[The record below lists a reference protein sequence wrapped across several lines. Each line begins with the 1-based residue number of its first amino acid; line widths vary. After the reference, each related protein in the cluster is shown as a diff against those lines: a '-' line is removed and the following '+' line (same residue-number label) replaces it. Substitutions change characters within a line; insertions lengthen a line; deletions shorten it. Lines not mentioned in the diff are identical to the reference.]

1 MRCRDASTGRIFA
14 AAILAAF
21 FLLAGCTTYRVA
33 FTREIREQYLL
44 ESEDLKKLQY
54 YLSDDITLQ
63 REFVRGDAE
72 VSKGHKLVTKETGL
86 VEEVIVRARTPG
98 VATEVGDTYI
108 AISFEPGKS
117 LYFGSPPADR
127 DPERKYKLLAN
138 RWTDAYGEVPY
149 DGRTFYAVGRS
160 RAAYLEVLVDSLD
173 AVKKSSKVLPGM
185 TLPPE

>member
-1 MRCRDASTGRIFA
+1 MCCRDASTGRIFA
-14 AAILAAF
+14 AAILAAS
-21 FLLAGCTTYRVA
+21 FLLAGCTTCRVA
-33 FTREIREQYLL
+33 FTREIREQYLP

-117 LYFGSPPADR
+117 LYFGSPPRIGIPSGNTSSSRTGGPTRTGKSPTTAG
-127 DPERKYKLLAN
+127 PSTP
-138 RWTDAYGEVPY
+138 WGEA
-149 DGRTFYAVGRS
+149 GRRTSRS
-160 RAAYLEVLVDSLD
+160 SWIRS
-173 AVKKSSKVLPGM
+173 
-185 TLPPE
+185 TR

>member
-1 MRCRDASTGRIFA
+1 MCCRDASTGRIFA
-14 AAILAAF
+14 AAILAAS
-21 FLLAGCTTYRVA
+21 FLLAGCTTCRVA
-33 FTREIREQYLL
+33 FTREIREQYLP
-44 ESEDLKKLQY
+44 ESGDLKKLQY

-98 VATEVGDTYI
+98 VATEV
-108 AISFEPGKS
+108 
-117 LYFGSPPADR
+117 
-127 DPERKYKLLAN
+127 
-138 RWTDAYGEVPY
+138 PY

-160 RAAYLEVLVDSLD
+160 RAAYIEVLVDSLD
-173 AVKKSSKVLPGM
+173 AVKKSRKVLPGM